1 MSGKRSKAETEQ
13 TSSSVQTPALRIWLV
28 CIGLAAATLA
38 IYAQVVTFEFV
49 TWDDPTYIYEN
60 PHIAQGLTMA
70 SVKWAFTS
78 GYASNWHPLTWI
90 SHMVDVQLF
99 GLQHP
104 GGHHLVSV
112 LMHVGNVLLLLWLL
126 TRMTGAFWPSA
137 LAAALFAF
145 HPLRVESVAWVS
157 ERKDVLSG
165 LFFMLTL
172 LTYHGYTQRPT
183 LRRYLLVFLAL
194 ALGLMSKPM
203 LVTVPFVLLLL
214 DLWPLRRWELP
225 AWPSQRIVLEKL
237 PLLTLVLASC
247 LATASAQQSAAAE
260 LDGLPLI
267 WRLINSPV
275 AYVLYLFK
283 TIWPTNLAFFY
294 PHPGTILEEEL
305 GHWLALA
312 IGAALLLLLVSVLV
326 LCKAR
331 KRPDLLVAWL
341 WFLGMLLPV
350 IGLIQVGQ
358 QAWADR
364 YAYLPLLG
372 IYLAFSYSL
381 ARWLEHRPAVR
392 QTAIPVVVAALLL
405 LLPLSWRQARVWRN
419 SESLYTHA
427 LAVTDN
433 NAVAHDNLGNVYLRQ
448 GQSGKAL
455 EHYQQA
461 LRIEPRDAQTFINMG
476 DALQLMGHTE
486 KAIKYYQQSLRI
498 DGNNAQTYSNLGLAL
513 NALGQ
518 LQEAAW
524 HCREAL
530 RLKPDYAEAYNN
542 LGVVDVSMGNLTN
555 ALKHFEMAVRL
566 DPTYT
571 AARENFVA
579 VRERLNEE
587 WF

>member
-1 MSGKRSKAETEQ
+1 
-13 TSSSVQTPALRIWLV
+13 
-28 CIGLAAATLA
+28 
-38 IYAQVVTFEFV
+38 
-49 TWDDPTYIYEN
+49 
-60 PHIAQGLTMA
+60 
-70 SVKWAFTS
+70 
-78 GYASNWHPLTWI
+78 
-90 SHMVDVQLF
+90 
-99 GLQHP
+99 
-104 GGHHLVSV
+104 
-112 LMHVGNVLLLLWLL
+112 
-126 TRMTGAFWPSA
+126 
-137 LAAALFAF
+137 
-145 HPLRVESVAWVS
+145 
-157 ERKDVLSG
+157 
-165 LFFMLTL
+165 
-172 LTYHGYTQRPT
+172 
-183 LRRYLLVFLAL
+183 
-194 ALGLMSKPM
+194 
-203 LVTVPFVLLLL
+203 
-214 DLWPLRRWELP
+214 
-225 AWPSQRIVLEKL
+225 
-237 PLLTLVLASC
+237 
-247 LATASAQQSAAAE
+247 
-260 LDGLPLI
+260 
-267 WRLINSPV
+267 
-275 AYVLYLFK
+275 
-283 TIWPTNLAFFY
+283 
-294 PHPGTILEEEL
+294 
-305 GHWLALA
+305 
-312 IGAALLLLLVSVLV
+312 
-326 LCKAR
+326 
-331 KRPDLLVAWL
+331 
-341 WFLGMLLPV
+341 MLLPV